1 MLGKILGAFAGERA
15 ARHFDGIDGPVGA
28 ALGMGAATVIRRLG
42 PWGLIAVAVGGYAR
56 KRYQDK
62 KTHDTITPGAP
73 ARKPDSIKDP
83 SAQ

>member
-28 ALGMGAATVIRRLG
+28 ALGVGAATVIRRLG
-42 PWGLIAVAVGGYAR
+42 PWGMIAVAVGGYAL

-62 KTHDTITPGAP
+62 KIHDKTTPGAP
-73 ARKPDSIKDP
+73 ARSASSAKDS
-83 SAQ
+83 SAI